1 MNKLKIDYQCY
12 LNLSLMYFFQRFLS
26 IYAEKN
32 SLKRLNVILS
42 LIDLH
47 LLHSCVFFNKL
58 NTFLKIVTFNLLL
71 LVKHNFQTVIH
82 DYAIFN

>member
-12 LNLSLMYFFQRFLS
+12 LNLSLMYFFQCFLS

-32 SLKRLNVILS
+32 LIDLLS

-47 LLHSCVFFNKL
+47 LLHSCVFFNKQ

-71 LVKHNFQTVIH
+71 LIKHNFQTVIH